1 VVICAAIVLTC
12 LGLLYFRWDNI
23 DETKAAY
30 DVKFKQDQLILA
42 NVRNA
47 TGLPQQIETLQRA
60 TKNLE
65 SRLVHG
71 GQLAINLQYF
81 YRLENDT
88 GVKLLDLRQLPV
100 GRPAK
105 GLYLGVP
112 YNLTVQGSFPHVMDF
127 VRRLESGRH
136 FAKFN
141 TLSFSKVAGADTA
154 GDGLSVSMN
163 LELLGT
169 P

>member
-1 VVICAAIVLTC
+1 MSGSDVIVYVKKHPVVVICAAIVLTC

-71 GQLAINLQYF
+71 GQ
-81 YRLENDT
+81 
-88 GVKLLDLRQLPV
+88 
-100 GRPAK
+100 
-105 GLYLGVP
+105 
-112 YNLTVQGSFPHVMDF
+112 H
-127 VRRLESGRH
+127 
-136 FAKFN
+136 
-141 TLSFSKVAGADTA
+141 
-154 GDGLSVSMN
+154 
-163 LELLGT
+163 
-169 P
+169 